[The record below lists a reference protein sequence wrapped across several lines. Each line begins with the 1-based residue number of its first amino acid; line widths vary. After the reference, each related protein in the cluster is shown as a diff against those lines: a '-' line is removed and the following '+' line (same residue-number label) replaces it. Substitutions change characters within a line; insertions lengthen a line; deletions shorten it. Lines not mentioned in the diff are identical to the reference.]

1 MKITHAGLRRIYER
15 DDARGVNPNH
25 VLRIRRILAELD
37 DAQKPQDLDWPGFR
51 LHPLTGDLRGFW
63 SVRVSGNWR
72 TVFRF
77 VDKEPVDVD
86 LVDYH

>member
-72 TVFRF
+72 IVFRF
-77 VDKEPVDVD
+77 VDKEPVDVN

>member
-15 DDARGVNPNH
+15 DDAHGVNLNH

-72 TVFRF
+72 IVFRF
-77 VDKEPVDVD
+77 VDKEPVDVN

>member
-1 MKITHAGLRRIYER
+1 MKITHAGSRRIYER

-37 DAQKPQDLDWPGFR
+37 DAQKPQDLVWPGFR

-72 TVFRF
+72 IVFRF
-77 VDKEPVDVD
+77 VDKEPVDVN

>member
-15 DDARGVNPNH
+15 DDARGVDPNH

-72 TVFRF
+72 IVFRF
-77 VDKEPVDVD
+77 VDKEPVDVN

>member
-1 MKITHAGLRRIYER
+1 MKIAHTGLRRMYER
-15 DDARGVNPNH
+15 DDARGLNPNH
-25 VLRIRRILAELD
+25 VTRIRRILAELD
-37 DAQKPQDLDWPGFR
+37 DAQGPQDLNWPGFR

-72 TVFRF
+72 IVFRF
-77 VDKEPVDVD
+77 VDKEPVDVN

>member
-15 DDARGVNPNH
+15 DDARGVDPNH
-25 VLRIRRILAELD
+25 VLRIRRIRAELD

-72 TVFRF
+72 IVFRF
-77 VDKEPVDVD
+77 VDKEPVDVN

>member
-15 DDARGVNPNH
+15 DDARRVDPNH

-72 TVFRF
+72 IVFRF
-77 VDKEPVDVD
+77 VDKEPVDVN

>member
-37 DAQKPQDLDWPGFR
+37 DAQKPQDLAWPGFR

-72 TVFRF
+72 IVFRF
-77 VDKEPVDVD
+77 VDKEPVDVN

>member
-1 MKITHAGLRRIYER
+1 MYER
-15 DDARGVNPNH
+15 DDARGVDPNH

-72 TVFRF
+72 IVFRF
-77 VDKEPVDVD
+77 VDKEPVDVN